1 MVGLRPGQRHRKR
14 KRTPAQVQV
23 LLEARRALKAKT
35 TVPNKGRRRRT
46 LTSSLNKLSKFNPV
60 ADSPVIVFPNV
71 SSFRSVTNRLKGSK
85 KKITAAMVQRG
96 GRLVQ
101 ISP

>member
-1 MVGLRPGQRHRKR
+1 MVGPRPGQRHKKR
-14 KRTPAQVQV
+14 RRTPAQVQA
-23 LLEARRALKAKT
+23 LLKARRALKARAAT
-35 TVPNKGRRRRT
+35 TQRGRKRRT

-60 ADSPVIVFPNV
+60 ADTPVIVFPNV

-96 GRLVQ
+96 GQLVQ